1 MIAAWMMYT
10 MAVGFLLYA
19 AAMGAEYVT
28 RALRVPA
35 RFVWLFAM
43 MTTVVLAG
51 RALSSSE
58 RPVRPAPLLLNNRRS
73 IRLETPGSIAEPST
87 SAGSVSRRP
96 TSEGRT
102 SVGPTTVE
110 KSLARFSSIGRA
122 VGGAVSRIDVRALD
136 RWNRTLI
143 IAWIALS
150 ALAVGWLLMSFLR
163 LRRLAGELTAE
174 TIANRVVLV
183 SEDVGPALLGILRT
197 RIVLPRWV
205 LELPPAEQEIIVAHE
220 RQHAVA
226 FDPALVCASM
236 CIVALQP
243 WNVVLWT
250 LLARLRLA
258 VEADCDRRVLGEGGD
273 VRAYGQLLV
282 AMYERTSGLAPHVAF
297 VERGS
302 SLERRI
308 RRITSRPR
316 LFSVAVGASAIAA
329 TVFAAA
335 AWKTSAPTRTT
346 PLVSSAVGPS
356 AIVASVLAAVPQKT
370 PAPPR
375 SAAPSETLTKS
386 SAVESGHE
394 EPQVT
399 VPSESQ
405 RPRSA
410 VAQVVG
416 VQRHDVHQGPTP
428 RSALAEAV
436 PFTAVRAETSLIR
449 VTIEAT
455 NLAEFR
461 FVVPLDSTT
470 RPIHV
475 ARGRAE
481 LIWGIYPFSS
491 MMEITSL
498 DTTTQVHVEAA
509 QNGRTIASGEGTYL
523 VLRRDSV
530 GVTIEAWSHVPPSR
544 AQLLPKS
551 WTAMSNEQGGGAATG
566 PCATPDSIAI
576 RGLSRLSD
584 AEVRSAI
591 GITPKS
597 TINGPVVTN
606 ALNNLDAINSF
617 EPNSTATC
625 ELIGGKSVLVFSV
638 TERRTEVSA
647 RDSISTR
654 LVELELQRVSSGS
667 DWTLTF
673 TSKPR
678 FDSEVAALHGR
689 LRSLPDGIAADRQA
703 TGRVVLALEARAST
717 VRSQLNVMRAAYTDE
732 YPAVQNAQAED
743 RAISERLVEIRRSM

>member
-1 MIAAWMMYT
+1 M
-10 MAVGFLLYA
+10 
-19 AAMGAEYVT
+19 
-28 RALRVPA
+28 
-35 RFVWLFAM
+35 
-43 MTTVVLAG
+43 
-51 RALSSSE
+51 
-58 RPVRPAPLLLNNRRS
+58 RRTDDS
-73 IRLETPGSIAEPST
+73 QKRSPDSLDKTC
-87 SAGSVSRRP
+87 RR
-96 TSEGRT
+96 R
-102 SVGPTTVE
+102 
-110 KSLARFSSIGRA
+110 
-122 VGGAVSRIDVRALD
+122 VSRIDCVLSTRNRA
-136 RWNRTLI
+136 LI

-150 ALAVGWLLMSFLR
+150 ALALCWLLMSFLR

-174 TIANRVVLV
+174 TIANRAVLV

-243 WNVVLWT
+243 WNVVLWM

-258 VEADCDRRVLGEGGD
+258 VEVDCDRRVLGEGGD
-273 VRAYGQLLV
+273 VSANGQLL
-282 AMYERTSGLAPHVAF
+282 AAIYERTSGLAPHVAF
-297 VERGS
+297 AERGS

-316 LFSVAVGASAIAA
+316 LFSAAVGGSAIAA
-329 TVFAAA
+329 TVFATA

-346 PLVSSAVGPS
+346 PMVSSTVGPS

-405 RPRSA
+405 RPGSA
-410 VAQVVG
+410 VAQVVS
-416 VQRHDVHQGPTP
+416 VQRRDVHQGPTP

-449 VTIEAT
+449 ITIEAT

-481 LIWGIYPFSS
+481 LVWGIYPFSS

-498 DTTTQVHVEAA
+498 ETTTQVHVEAA

-523 VLRRDSV
+523 VLRRDSWASRSRR
-530 GVTIEAWSHVPPSR
+530 GATRRRRARNCYPNPGLPGRTNKAEAPQRVLVQSPI
-544 AQLLPKS
+544 AF
-551 WTAMSNEQGGGAATG
+551 
-566 PCATPDSIAI
+566 AI

-584 AEVRSAI
+584 AEVRSAV

-606 ALNNLDAINSF
+606 ALKNLDAINSF
-617 EPNSTATC
+617 EPNATATC
-625 ELIGGKSVLVFSV
+625 ELIGGKSVLVFNL
-638 TERRTEVSA
+638 TERRTGVSA
-647 RDSISTR
+647 RDSISAR
-654 LVELELQRVSSGS
+654 LVELEFDGFIRV
-667 DWTLTF
+667 
-673 TSKPR
+673 
-678 FDSEVAALHGR
+678 DSTGVHFKASLR
-689 LRSLPDGIAADRQA
+689 LGGPASIAASLLARRRR
-703 TGRVVLALEARAST
+703 GRPAS
-717 VRSQLNVMRAAYTDE
+717 
-732 YPAVQNAQAED
+732 D
-743 RAISERLVEIRRSM
+743 RACGPRARSASVNRPLPA